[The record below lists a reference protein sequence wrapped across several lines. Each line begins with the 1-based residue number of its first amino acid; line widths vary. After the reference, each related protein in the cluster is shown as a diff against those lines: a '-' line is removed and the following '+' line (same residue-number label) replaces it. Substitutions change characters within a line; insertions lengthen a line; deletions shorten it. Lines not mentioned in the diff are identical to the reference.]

1 MRTSVALS
9 GAARKMQ
16 ARSRDRFV
24 YQPVGRTCPIR
35 LSIHKPTHT
44 GELGMVEKGRGAH
57 DTRAVATGGTTDSPI
72 RIAACVHS

>member
-1 MRTSVALS
+1 MPLRMPLRMQFCVKNASFLPITTS
-9 GAARKMQ
+9 RK
-16 ARSRDRFV
+16 
-24 YQPVGRTCPIR
+24 VGGK
-35 LSIHKPTHT
+35 ST